1 MFIKSIV
8 LIVYTSLCV
17 NIIIAE
23 NSTNLIQDNFN
34 WKCANN
40 ASCVKSVTNFILN
53 NLQQRKP
60 IEFGEI
66 IVDPIDSKPF
76 TGRSLSFWN
85 FLNGNAL
92 KIPFGPVMLSLQRS
106 VNYDNYIEVALLKKS
121 SDAGLYI
128 NYFSYI
134 LQANI

>member
-8 LIVYTSLCV
+8 LIVYTSVFV
-17 NIIIAE
+17 NVIIAE

-40 ASCVKSVTNFILN
+40 ATCVKSVTNFILN
-53 NLQQRKP
+53 SLEQRKP
-60 IEFGEI
+60 IQFGEI
-66 IVDPIDSKPF
+66 MVDPIDKKPF

-92 KIPFGPVMLSLQRS
+92 KIPFGPVMLSVQRS

-121 SDAGLYI
+121 SDAGLYT
-128 NYFSYI
+128 YFFSHNKLNSI
-134 LQANI
+134 